1 MFAYIRQVVIS
12 MIIETEQV
20 WKDKLTKT
28 GNSYAVI
35 FNRDMMDYL
44 GIDEPENARL
54 IFKAD
59 KGSHGKFIG
68 IGIER

>member
-1 MFAYIRQVVIS
+1 
-12 MIIETEQV
+12 MIIETDQV

-28 GNSYAVI
+28 GNSFAVI

-44 GIDEPENARL
+44 GIEDPEKVRL

-68 IGIER
+68 IGVEKE